1 MTSYFV
7 GARASLVAVAAVLA
21 PVAAMGQGGAGQSAG
36 SLYEKNSYF
45 SATDHRGEA
54 EARLPNG
61 FVPGTK
67 KYAIAR
73 RDGTIS
79 ILDYAVPNTPS
90 FVKVIPDP
98 LPAVPG
104 PVGVLGALPDGGS
117 LIVAANSG
125 RGGTG
130 YVARVD
136 LATSAPVF
144 TFALP
149 GQMTL
154 GMATNSKDGRLI
166 AVTGYSYQRRTIMK
180 DGVASEEVTNNVL
193 ACRLFVL
200 DAATGR
206 QLFALEPMCPHIG
219 VFSNDSTQLVVAG
232 TDSSNRGVI
241 QFWNASTGKRTRT
254 LTLPTTGPLYV
265 ARLNPDGQTLAVI
278 KSADGSPAVVRAA
291 DGVELFALRGHKGA
305 VPSINYNA
313 DGSRLLTGG
322 QDLEARLWDARTGA
336 LLATLP
342 HGSYKER
349 KPTDYVAADFLSPLS
364 AQVWDQGPDPIM
376 TRSSHDDIWLWEDGN
391 RHRQR
396 LAAKFQEDLR
406 LAEQGNT
413 DAMARVMNAYTSG
426 RGVAKD
432 LLKAR
437 NWNVKLAE
445 AGRFTYLGT
454 LAVDLIRADT
464 IRQDCAAAGEL
475 YARMQEAFRGRE
487 ASQATEDVMDR
498 SSLGL
503 VKGSAF
509 YGVGDPKSFE
519 GMPPQVRADL
529 LGAQM
534 VDALTKKEYKRF
546 LANFCAF
553 EFLGHSN
560 QLPPQARNE
569 LIYQRAVA
577 LRAENKPVPA
587 LDALNTY
594 LANAGRDGANYGEAL
609 MMLTPL
615 QAEAAR
621 APAPK

>member
-1 MTSYFV
+1 MTSHFV
-7 GARASLVAVAAVLA
+7 GARASLVAVAALVS
-21 PVAAMGQGGAGQSAG
+21 PVAAMGQGDAGQSAG
-36 SLYEKNSYF
+36 NLYEKNANF
-45 SATDHRGEA
+45 SATFHRGDA
-54 EARLPNG
+54 EAGLPHDL
-61 FVPGTK
+61 VPGTK

-73 RDGTIS
+73 KDGTID
-79 ILDYAVPNTPS
+79 IVDYAVPDTQS
-90 FVKVIPDP
+90 RVKVIPDP
-98 LPAVPG
+98 LPSVSG
-104 PVGVLGALPDGGS
+104 PIQALGALPNGDS
-117 LIVAANSG
+117 LIVAANNG

-130 YVARVD
+130 YVARID
-136 LATSAPVF
+136 LNTSAPVYS
-144 TFALP
+144 FALP
-149 GQMTL
+149 EQMSVN
-154 GMATNSKDGRLI
+154 AINNSRDGRLI
-166 AVTGYSYQRRTIMK
+166 AVTGYSFERRAVIK

-193 ACRLFVL
+193 SCRLFIF
-200 DAATGR
+200 DALTGR

-219 VFSNDSTQLVVAG
+219 VFSHDSTQLIVAG
-232 TDSSNRGVI
+232 AEKPNRGII
-241 QFWNASTGKRTRT
+241 QFWNAGTGKRTRT
-254 LTLPTTGPLYV
+254 LTLPTTGPLHV
-265 ARLNPDGQTLAVI
+265 ARLNPDGQTLAVV
-278 KSADGSPAVVRAA
+278 KSTDGSPAVVRAA
-291 DGVELFALRGHKGA
+291 DGVELFALRGHKSA
-305 VPSINYNA
+305 VPSIRYNA

-322 QDLEARLWDARTGA
+322 QDFEARLWDARTGA

-342 HGSYKER
+342 HGSYRER

-364 AQVWDQGPDPIM
+364 AQDWDQGPNPII

-396 LAAKFQEDLR
+396 IAAKFAEDLR
-406 LAEQGNT
+406 LAEQGNMG
-413 DAMARVMNAYTSG
+413 AMRRVTNAYTYG
-426 RGVAKD
+426 DGIKKD

-437 NWNVKLAE
+437 YWNVKLAE
-445 AGRFTYLGT
+445 AGVFTYQAT
-454 LAVDLIRADT
+454 LAVDLIRAAT

-475 YARMQEAFRGRE
+475 YAKMREAFKGRE
-487 ASQATEDVMDR
+487 ASQAPEDVLDS

-509 YGVGDPKSFE
+509 YGVGDPASFE
-519 GMPPQVRADL
+519 GMPSQVRADL

-534 VDALTKKEYKRF
+534 VDALTKKEYQRF
-546 LANFCAF
+546 LAHFCAF

-621 APAPK
+621 ASAPQ